1 MENASEALIMG
12 FSILIFVLALT
23 VAVNSF
29 NQAKDISDIVL
40 YTSDESNYYDYI
52 GEYNPDGSMPKSEGN
67 RYVGLETII
76 PTLFKYSKEN
86 YTVAFKKASN
96 YYENTGNF
104 SEDWDYYTIYTTK
117 TNPKNWGSSRNKRGF
132 GSESSYYKLI
142 ASKYE
147 PKPDFANKH
156 LMYESIA
163 KEIFSFDLD
172 EEELRHEPWVGY
184 STTNSKQE
192 QANEF
197 LKAFLDGHEY
207 KALSS
212 LSSGNGSSLDY
223 DFYSNGF
230 IKKFNEKH
238 YKCVET
244 IETYNPKGASSD
256 EENELGTQRSTSGVV
271 TKDKTKKI
279 IVFTLIEQP

>member
-52 GEYNPDGSMPKSEGN
+52 GEYNPDESMPKSEGN

-86 YTVAFKKASN
+86 YTVAFKTASN
-96 YYENTGNF
+96 YYEETGKF
-104 SEDWDYYTIYTTK
+104 SEDLDYYTIYTTN

-147 PKPDFANKH
+147 PKPGFANKH
-156 LMYESIA
+156 LMYENTA
-163 KEIFSFDLD
+163 KDIFSFDLD

-184 STTNSKQE
+184 STTHSKQE

-207 KALSS
+207 RALSS
-212 LSSGNGSSLDY
+212 NSSLDY
-223 DFYSNGF
+223 NFYGNGF
-230 IKKFNEKH
+230 IKTFNDLIDLG

-244 IETYNPKGASSD
+244 IETYNPEGASSD